1 MKFSKI
7 PTATITRLSIYS
19 RYLEALSQE
28 GVKIIASDKLAQ
40 KCGINPAQIRKD
52 LAYFGEFGIRG
63 VGYFV
68 KELLFEIKRILGLNK
83 TWKMALVG
91 IGNLGSA
98 LLAHQNFIRQGYE
111 FVAVFD
117 IDPAKVGR
125 RVPSGQI
132 IHSVDELES
141 VVKDKG
147 VEIGV
152 IATPAAK
159 AQRPTISPCRKGSSR
174 PFKSI
179 KLDLGIFRF
188 YPEAKIPE
196 PRILFSEFESYP
208 SAGLNP
214 NQRTSR
220 SFRGFILV
228 PKLQLGNAN
237 LPPSFVWGPLVFTYN
252 LLKLHE
258 YS

>member
-1 MKFSKI
+1 MRQPMKFSKI

-19 RYLEALSQE
+19 RYLEALAQE

-83 TWKMALVG
+83 SWKMALIG

-111 FVAVFD
+111 FAAVFD
-117 IDPAKVGR
+117 VDPAKVGR
-125 RVPSGQI
+125 RLPSGQL
-132 IHSVDELES
+132 IHHLDELEQAI
-141 VVKDKG
+141 KDKD

-152 IATPAAK
+152 IATPASQAQAV
-159 AQRPTISPCRKGSSR
+159 AQRLIQAGIKAILNFAPTQLQVPEGMAVENVD
-174 PFKSI
+174 FTV
-179 KLDLGIFRF
+179 KLDNLA
-188 YPEAKIPE
+188 YH
-196 PRILFSEFESYP
+196 L
-208 SAGLNP
+208 
-214 NQRTSR
+214 TM
-220 SFRGFILV
+220 
-228 PKLQLGNAN
+228 GN
-237 LPPSFVWGPLVFTYN
+237 T
-252 LLKLHE
+252 
-258 YS
+258 

>member
-1 MKFSKI
+1 MRTPMKFSKI

-19 RYLEALSQE
+19 RHLEALAQE

-83 TWKMALVG
+83 AWKMALVG

-111 FVAVFD
+111 FAAVFD
-117 IDPAKVGR
+117 VDPAKVGR
-125 RVPSGQI
+125 RLPSGQM
-132 IHSVDELES
+132 IHHLDELEQ
-141 VVKDKG
+141 VIKEKD

-152 IATPAAK
+152 IATPG
-159 AQRPTISPCRKGSSR
+159 AQAQAVALRLIQVGIRAILNFAPIQLQVPEGMAVENVDFSV
-174 PFKSI
+174 
-179 KLDLGIFRF
+179 KLDNLA
-188 YPEAKIPE
+188 YH
-196 PRILFSEFESYP
+196 L
-208 SAGLNP
+208 
-214 NQRTSR
+214 TM
-220 SFRGFILV
+220 
-228 PKLQLGNAN
+228 GN
-237 LPPSFVWGPLVFTYN
+237 T
-252 LLKLHE
+252 
-258 YS
+258 

>member
-1 MKFSKI
+1 MMRSSTKFSKI
-7 PTATITRLSIYS
+7 PAATITRLSIYS
-19 RYLEALSQE
+19 RCLEGLGQE

-98 LLAHQNFIRQGYE
+98 LVAHENFVRQGYQ

-117 IDPAKVGR
+117 VDPSKVGR
-125 RVPSGQI
+125 RLPSGQI
-132 IHSVDELES
+132 IHHMDDLEK
-141 VVKDKG
+141 VVKEKG

-152 IATPAAK
+152 IATPGNK
-159 AQRPTISPCRKGSSR
+159 AQMAAYRLIGTGVKAILNFAPIHLQVPEGLALENVDFTV
-174 PFKSI
+174 
-179 KLDLGIFRF
+179 KLD
-188 YPEAKIPE
+188 
-196 PRILFSEFESYP
+196 
-208 SAGLNP
+208 
-214 NQRTSR
+214 
-220 SFRGFILV
+220 
-228 PKLQLGNAN
+228 N
-237 LPPSFVWGPLVFTYN
+237 LAYHLTMAEG
-252 LLKLHE
+252 
-258 YS
+258 

>member
-1 MKFSKI
+1 MRAAMKFSKI

-19 RYLEALSQE
+19 RYLENLSQE

-83 TWKMALVG
+83 TWRMALVG

-117 IDPAKVGR
+117 VDPAKVGR
-125 RVPSGQI
+125 RVPSGQV
-132 IHSVDELES
+132 IHHMDEMEK
-141 VVKDKG
+141 VVREKG

-152 IATPAAK
+152 VATQAAK
-159 AQRPTISPCRKGSSR
+159 AQMAAMRLIAAGVKAVLNFAPIQLQVPEGMAVENVDFTV
-174 PFKSI
+174 
-179 KLDLGIFRF
+179 KLD
-188 YPEAKIPE
+188 
-196 PRILFSEFESYP
+196 
-208 SAGLNP
+208 
-214 NQRTSR
+214 
-220 SFRGFILV
+220 
-228 PKLQLGNAN
+228 N
-237 LPPSFVWGPLVFTYN
+237 LAYN
-252 LLKLHE
+252 LTMGE
-258 YS
+258 G

>member
-19 RYLEALSQE
+19 RYLENLSQE

-83 TWKMALVG
+83 TWRMALVG

-117 IDPAKVGR
+117 VDPAKVGR

-132 IHSVDELES
+132 IYHMDEMEK
-141 VVKDKG
+141 VVKEKG

-152 IATPAAK
+152 VATQAAK
-159 AQRPTISPCRKGSSR
+159 AQMAAMRLIAAGVKAVLNFAPIQLQLPEGMAVENVDFTV
-174 PFKSI
+174 
-179 KLDLGIFRF
+179 KLD
-188 YPEAKIPE
+188 
-196 PRILFSEFESYP
+196 
-208 SAGLNP
+208 
-214 NQRTSR
+214 
-220 SFRGFILV
+220 
-228 PKLQLGNAN
+228 N
-237 LPPSFVWGPLVFTYN
+237 LAYN
-252 LLKLHE
+252 LTMGE
-258 YS
+258 G